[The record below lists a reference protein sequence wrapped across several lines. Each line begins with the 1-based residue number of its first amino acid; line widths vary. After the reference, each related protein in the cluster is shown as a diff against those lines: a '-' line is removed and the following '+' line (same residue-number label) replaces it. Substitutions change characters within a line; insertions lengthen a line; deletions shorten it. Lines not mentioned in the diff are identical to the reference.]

1 MENVL
6 EEIKHYRL
14 VPVVAINKI
23 EDAIPTM
30 EALVNGGL
38 PVAEITYRTSCAKD
52 AIKLA
57 IEKFPNALIGAGTV
71 INASQALEAISLG
84 VKFIVSPGLSEEIA
98 NICKEHRI
106 PYLPGCVTPTEIMK
120 ALSLGIN
127 VVKFFPASNYGGLK
141 TIKALNGPFPQVTFM
156 PTGGVNEEN
165 ILEYLAYPHILAC
178 GGSFMMKGSFEE
190 IEEKTKKAV
199 ELVRGK

>member
-6 EEIKHYRL
+6 EEIRHYRL

-30 EALVNGGL
+30 EALVKGGL
-38 PVAEITYRTSCAKD
+38 PVAEITYRTACAKD

-57 IEKFPNALIGAGTV
+57 VEKFPEALIGAGTV
-71 INASQALEAISLG
+71 INVAQAEEAISLG
-84 VKFIVSPGLSEEIA
+84 VKFVVSPGLSKEVA
-98 NICKEHRI
+98 KVCKTHNV
-106 PYLPGCVTPTEIMK
+106 PYLPGCVTPTEIME
-120 ALSLGIN
+120 ALELGIN
-127 VVKFFPASNYGGLK
+127 VIKFFPASNYGGLK

-165 ILEYLAYPHILAC
+165 VLEYLAYPHILAC

-199 ELVRGK
+199 ELVKGK

>member
-6 EEIKHYRL
+6 EEIRHYRL

-30 EALVNGGL
+30 EALVKGGL
-38 PVAEITYRTSCAKD
+38 PVAEITYRTACAKD

-57 IEKFPNALIGAGTV
+57 VEKFPEALIGAGTV
-71 INASQALEAISLG
+71 INAAQAEEAISIG
-84 VKFIVSPGLSEEIA
+84 VKFVVSPGLSKEVA
-98 NICKEHRI
+98 KACKDHNV
-106 PYLPGCVTPTEIMK
+106 PYLPGCVTPTEIME
-120 ALSLGIN
+120 ALELGIN
-127 VVKFFPASNYGGLK
+127 VIKFFPASNYGGLK

-165 ILEYLAYPHILAC
+165 VLEYLAYPHILAC

-199 ELVRGK
+199 ELVKGK

>member
-6 EEIKHYRL
+6 EEIRHYRL

-30 EALVNGGL
+30 EALVKGGL
-38 PVAEITYRTSCAKD
+38 PVAEITYRTVCAKD

-57 IEKFPNALIGAGTV
+57 VEKFPEALIGAGTV
-71 INASQALEAISLG
+71 INAAQAEEAISLG
-84 VKFIVSPGLSEEIA
+84 VKFVVSPGLSKEVA
-98 NICKEHRI
+98 KVCKDHNV
-106 PYLPGCVTPTEIMK
+106 PYLPGCVTPTEIME
-120 ALSLGIN
+120 ALELGIN
-127 VVKFFPASNYGGLK
+127 VIKFFPASNYGGLK

-165 ILEYLAYPHILAC
+165 VLEYLAYPHIIAC

-199 ELVRGK
+199 ELVKGK

>member
-6 EEIKHYRL
+6 EEIKGYRI

-30 EALVNGGL
+30 EALVKGGL
-38 PVAEITYRTSCAKD
+38 PVAEITFRTACAKD
-52 AIKLA
+52 AIKVA

-71 INASQALEAISLG
+71 INAKQAEEAISVG
-84 VKFIVSPGLSEEIA
+84 AKFIVSPGLSSSVLEV
-98 NICKEHRI
+98 CKAHNV
-106 PYLPGCVTPTEIMK
+106 PYLPGCVTPTEIME
-120 ALSLGIN
+120 ALELGLTTL
-127 VVKFFPASNYGGLK
+127 KFFPASNYGGLK

-156 PTGGVNEEN
+156 PTGGVNEDN
-165 ILEYLAYPHILAC
+165 ILEYLSYPHIIAC
-178 GGSFMMKGSFEE
+178 GGSWMMKGSFEE

>member
-6 EEIKHYRL
+6 EEIRHYRL

-30 EALVNGGL
+30 EALVKGGL
-38 PVAEITYRTSCAKD
+38 PVAEITYRTACAKD

-57 IEKFPNALIGAGTV
+57 VEKFPEALIGAGTV
-71 INASQALEAISLG
+71 INAVQAEEAISLG
-84 VKFIVSPGLSEEIA
+84 VKFIVSPGLSKEVA
-98 NICKEHRI
+98 KVCKDHNV
-106 PYLPGCVTPTEIMK
+106 PYLPGCVTPTEIME
-120 ALSLGIN
+120 ALELGIN
-127 VVKFFPASNYGGLK
+127 VIKFFPASNYGGLK

-165 ILEYLAYPHILAC
+165 VLEYLSYPHILAC

-199 ELVRGK
+199 ELVKGK

>member
-6 EEIKHYRL
+6 EEIRHYRL

-30 EALVNGGL
+30 EALVKGGL
-38 PVAEITYRTSCAKD
+38 PVAEITYRTACAKD

-57 IEKFPNALIGAGTV
+57 VEKFPEALIGAGTV
-71 INASQALEAISLG
+71 INAAQAEEAISLG
-84 VKFIVSPGLSEEIA
+84 VKFIVSPGLSKEVA
-98 NICKEHRI
+98 KVCKTHNV
-106 PYLPGCVTPTEIMK
+106 PYLPGCVTPTEIME
-120 ALSLGIN
+120 ALELGIN
-127 VVKFFPASNYGGLK
+127 VIKFFPASNYGGLK

-165 ILEYLAYPHILAC
+165 VLEYLAYPHILAC

-199 ELVRGK
+199 ELVKGK

>member
-6 EEIKHYRL
+6 EEIRHYRL
-14 VPVVAINKI
+14 VPVMAINKI

-30 EALVNGGL
+30 EALVKGGL
-38 PVAEITYRTSCAKD
+38 PVAEITYRTACAKD

-57 IEKFPNALIGAGTV
+57 VEKFPEALIGAGTV
-71 INASQALEAISLG
+71 INAAQAEEAISLG
-84 VKFIVSPGLSEEIA
+84 VKFVVSPGLSKEVA
-98 NICKEHRI
+98 KVCKDHNV
-106 PYLPGCVTPTEIMK
+106 PYLPGCVTPTEIME
-120 ALSLGIN
+120 ALELGIN
-127 VVKFFPASNYGGLK
+127 VIKFFPASNYGGLK

-165 ILEYLAYPHILAC
+165 VLEYLAYPHIIAC

-199 ELVRGK
+199 ELVKGK

>member
-6 EEIKHYRL
+6 EEICHYRL

-30 EALVNGGL
+30 EALVKGGL
-38 PVAEITYRTSCAKD
+38 PVAEITYRTACAKD

-57 IEKFPNALIGAGTV
+57 VEKFPEALIGAGTV
-71 INASQALEAISLG
+71 INAAQAEEAISLG
-84 VKFIVSPGLSEEIA
+84 VKFIVSPGLSKEVA
-98 NICKEHRI
+98 KVCKDHNV
-106 PYLPGCVTPTEIMK
+106 PYLPGCVTPTEIME
-120 ALSLGIN
+120 ALELGIN
-127 VVKFFPASNYGGLK
+127 VIKFFPASNYGGLK

-165 ILEYLAYPHILAC
+165 VLEYLAYPHIIAC

-199 ELVRGK
+199 ELVKGK

>member
-6 EEIKHYRL
+6 EEIRHYRL

-30 EALVNGGL
+30 EALVKGGL
-38 PVAEITYRTSCAKD
+38 PVAEITYRTACAKD

-57 IEKFPNALIGAGTV
+57 VEKFPEALIGAGTV
-71 INASQALEAISLG
+71 INAAQAEEAISLG
-84 VKFIVSPGLSEEIA
+84 VKFVVSPGLSKEVA
-98 NICKEHRI
+98 KVCKDHNV
-106 PYLPGCVTPTEIMK
+106 PYLPGCVTPTEIME
-120 ALSLGIN
+120 ALELGIN
-127 VVKFFPASNYGGLK
+127 VIKFFPASNYGGLK

-165 ILEYLAYPHILAC
+165 VLEYLAYPHILAC

-199 ELVRGK
+199 ELVKGK

>member
-6 EEIKHYRL
+6 EEIRHYRL
-14 VPVVAINKI
+14 VPVVTINKI

-30 EALVNGGL
+30 EALVKGGL
-38 PVAEITYRTSCAKD
+38 PVAEITYRTACAKD

-57 IEKFPNALIGAGTV
+57 VEKFPEALIGAGTV
-71 INASQALEAISLG
+71 INAAQAEEAISLG
-84 VKFIVSPGLSEEIA
+84 VKFVVSPGLSKEVA
-98 NICKEHRI
+98 KVCKDHNV
-106 PYLPGCVTPTEIMK
+106 PYLPGCVTPTEIME
-120 ALSLGIN
+120 ALELGIN
-127 VVKFFPASNYGGLK
+127 VIKFFPASNYGGLK

-165 ILEYLAYPHILAC
+165 VLEYLAYPHIIAC

-199 ELVRGK
+199 ELVKGK

>member
-6 EEIKHYRL
+6 EEIRHYRL

-30 EALVNGGL
+30 EALVKGGL
-38 PVAEITYRTSCAKD
+38 PVAEITYRTACAKD

-57 IEKFPNALIGAGTV
+57 VEKFPEALIGAGTV
-71 INASQALEAISLG
+71 INAAQAEEAISLG
-84 VKFIVSPGLSEEIA
+84 VKFVVSPGLSKEVEKV
-98 NICKEHRI
+98 CKAHNV
-106 PYLPGCVTPTEIMK
+106 PYLPGCVTPTEIME
-120 ALSLGIN
+120 ALELGIN
-127 VVKFFPASNYGGLK
+127 VIKFFPASNYGGLK

-165 ILEYLAYPHILAC
+165 VLEYLAYPHILAC

-199 ELVRGK
+199 ELVKGK

>member
-6 EEIKHYRL
+6 EEIRHYRL

-30 EALVNGGL
+30 EALVKGGL
-38 PVAEITYRTSCAKD
+38 PVAEITYRTACAKD

-57 IEKFPNALIGAGTV
+57 VEKFPEALIGAGTV
-71 INASQALEAISLG
+71 INAAQAEEAISLG
-84 VKFIVSPGLSEEIA
+84 VKFVVSPGLSKEVA
-98 NICKEHRI
+98 KVCKDHNV

-120 ALSLGIN
+120 ALELGIN
-127 VVKFFPASNYGGLK
+127 VIKFFPASNYGGLK

-165 ILEYLAYPHILAC
+165 VLEYLAYPHIIAC

-199 ELVRGK
+199 ELVKGK

>member
-6 EEIKHYRL
+6 EEIRHYRL

-30 EALVNGGL
+30 EALVKGGL
-38 PVAEITYRTSCAKD
+38 PVAEITYRTACAKD

-57 IEKFPNALIGAGTV
+57 VEKFPEALIGAGTV
-71 INASQALEAISLG
+71 INAAQAEEAISLG
-84 VKFIVSPGLSEEIA
+84 VKFVVSPGLSKEVA
-98 NICKEHRI
+98 KVCKTHNV
-106 PYLPGCVTPTEIMK
+106 PYLPGCVTPTEIME
-120 ALSLGIN
+120 ALELGIN
-127 VVKFFPASNYGGLK
+127 VIKFFPASNYGGLK

-165 ILEYLAYPHILAC
+165 VLEYLAYPHILAC

-199 ELVRGK
+199 ELVKGK

>member
-6 EEIKHYRL
+6 EQIKHYRL

-38 PVAEITYRTSCAKD
+38 PVAEITYRTACAKD

-71 INASQALEAISLG
+71 INPAQAKEAISLG

-98 NICKEHRI
+98 QICKEANV

-127 VVKFFPASNYGGLK
+127 VIKFFPAGNYGGLK

-156 PTGGVNEEN
+156 PTGGVNEDN

>member
-6 EEIKHYRL
+6 EEIRHYRL

-30 EALVNGGL
+30 EALVKGGL
-38 PVAEITYRTSCAKD
+38 PVAEITYRTACAKD

-57 IEKFPNALIGAGTV
+57 VERFPEALIGAGTV
-71 INASQALEAISLG
+71 INAAQAEEAISLG
-84 VKFIVSPGLSEEIA
+84 VKFVVSPGLSKEVA
-98 NICKEHRI
+98 KVCKDHNV
-106 PYLPGCVTPTEIMK
+106 PYLPGCVTPTEIME
-120 ALSLGIN
+120 ALELGIN
-127 VVKFFPASNYGGLK
+127 VIKFFPASNYGGLK
-141 TIKALNGPFPQVTFM
+141 TIKTLNGPFPQVTFM

-165 ILEYLAYPHILAC
+165 VLEYLAYPHILAC

-199 ELVRGK
+199 ELVKGK

>member
-6 EEIKHYRL
+6 EEIRHYRL
-14 VPVVAINKI
+14 APVVAINKI

-30 EALVNGGL
+30 EALVKGGL
-38 PVAEITYRTSCAKD
+38 PVAEITYRTACAKD

-57 IEKFPNALIGAGTV
+57 VEKFPEALIGAGTV
-71 INASQALEAISLG
+71 INAAQAEEAISLG
-84 VKFIVSPGLSEEIA
+84 VKFVVSPGLSKEVA
-98 NICKEHRI
+98 KVCKDHNV
-106 PYLPGCVTPTEIMK
+106 PYLPGCVTPTEIME
-120 ALSLGIN
+120 ALELGIN
-127 VVKFFPASNYGGLK
+127 VIKFFPASNYGGLK

-165 ILEYLAYPHILAC
+165 VLEYLAYPHIIAC

-199 ELVRGK
+199 ELVKGK

>member
-6 EEIKHYRL
+6 EEIRHYRL

-30 EALVNGGL
+30 EALVKGGL
-38 PVAEITYRTSCAKD
+38 PVAEITYRTACAKD

-57 IEKFPNALIGAGTV
+57 VEKFPEALIGAGTV
-71 INASQALEAISLG
+71 INAAQAEEAISLG
-84 VKFIVSPGLSEEIA
+84 VKFVVSPGLSKEVA
-98 NICKEHRI
+98 KVCKDHNV
-106 PYLPGCVTPTEIMK
+106 PYLPGCVTPTEIME
-120 ALSLGIN
+120 ALELGIN
-127 VVKFFPASNYGGLK
+127 VIKFFPASNYGGLK

-165 ILEYLAYPHILAC
+165 VLEYLAYPHIIAC

-199 ELVRGK
+199 ELVKGK

>member
-6 EEIKHYRL
+6 EEIRHYRL

-30 EALVNGGL
+30 EALVKGGL
-38 PVAEITYRTSCAKD
+38 PVAEITYRTACAKD

-57 IEKFPNALIGAGTV
+57 VEKFPEALIGAGTV
-71 INASQALEAISLG
+71 INAAQAEEAISLG
-84 VKFIVSPGLSEEIA
+84 VKFVVCPGLSKEVA
-98 NICKEHRI
+98 KVCKDHNV
-106 PYLPGCVTPTEIMK
+106 PYLPGCVTPTEIME
-120 ALSLGIN
+120 ALELGIN
-127 VVKFFPASNYGGLK
+127 VIKFFPASNYGGLK

-165 ILEYLAYPHILAC
+165 VLEYLAYPHILAC

-199 ELVRGK
+199 ELVKGK

>member
-6 EEIKHYRL
+6 EEIRHYRL
-14 VPVVAINKI
+14 VPVVAIHKI

-30 EALVNGGL
+30 EALIKGGL
-38 PVAEITYRTSCAKD
+38 PVAEITYRTACAKD

-57 IEKFPNALIGAGTV
+57 IEKFPEALIGAGTV
-71 INASQALEAISLG
+71 INAKQAEEAISLG
-84 VKFIVSPGLSEEIA
+84 VKFIVSPGLSEEVA
-98 NICKEHRI
+98 NVCKAHKVV
-106 PYLPGCVTPTEIMK
+106 YVPGCVTPTEIMK
-120 ALSLGIN
+120 ALELGID
-127 VVKFFPASNYGGLK
+127 VIKFFPASNYGGLK

-165 ILEYLAYPHILAC
+165 ILEYLAYPHIIAC

-190 IEEKTKKAV
+190 IQENTKKAV
-199 ELVRGK
+199 MLVKGK

>member
-6 EEIKHYRL
+6 EEIRHYRL

-30 EALVNGGL
+30 EALVKGGL
-38 PVAEITYRTSCAKD
+38 PVAEITYRTACAKD

-57 IEKFPNALIGAGTV
+57 VEKFPEALIGAGTV
-71 INASQALEAISLG
+71 INAAQAEEAISLG
-84 VKFIVSPGLSEEIA
+84 VKFIVSPGLSKEVA
-98 NICKEHRI
+98 KVCKDHNV
-106 PYLPGCVTPTEIMK
+106 PYLPGCVTPTEIME
-120 ALSLGIN
+120 ALELGIN
-127 VVKFFPASNYGGLK
+127 VIKFFPASNYGGLK

-165 ILEYLAYPHILAC
+165 VLEYLAYPHIIAC
-178 GGSFMMKGSFEE
+178 GGSFMMKGNFEE

-199 ELVRGK
+199 ELVKGK

>member
-6 EEIKHYRL
+6 EQIKHYRL

-38 PVAEITYRTSCAKD
+38 PVAEITYRTACAKN

-71 INASQALEAISLG
+71 INSAQAKEAISLG
-84 VKFIVSPGLSEEIA
+84 VKFVVSPGLSEEIA
-98 NICKEHRI
+98 EICKEANV

-127 VVKFFPASNYGGLK
+127 VIKFFPAGNYGGLK

-156 PTGGVNEEN
+156 PTGGVNEDN

>member
-6 EEIKHYRL
+6 EEIRHYHL

-30 EALVNGGL
+30 EALVKGGL
-38 PVAEITYRTSCAKD
+38 PVAEITYRTACAKD

-57 IEKFPNALIGAGTV
+57 VEKFPEALIGAGTV
-71 INASQALEAISLG
+71 INAAQAEEAISLG
-84 VKFIVSPGLSEEIA
+84 VKFVVSPGLSKEVA
-98 NICKEHRI
+98 KVCKVHNV
-106 PYLPGCVTPTEIMK
+106 PYLPGCVTPTEIME
-120 ALSLGIN
+120 ALELGIN
-127 VVKFFPASNYGGLK
+127 VIKFFPASNYGGLK

-165 ILEYLAYPHILAC
+165 VLEYLAYPHIIAC

-199 ELVRGK
+199 ELVKGK